1 MARFQISI
9 SGAFSFGDKRELRI
23 ITEESQVSELNQ
35 FGLFLRT
42 WIKLSPGIESTH
54 ENITLV
60 SKHNE

>member
-1 MARFQISI
+1 M

-23 ITEESQVSELNQ
+23 RTEEYQVCELNQ

-42 WIKLSPGIESTH
+42 WIKLSRGIEGAH

-60 SKHNE
+60 SKHND

>member
-1 MARFQISI
+1 MAKFQISI
-9 SGAFSFGDKRELRI
+9 AAAFSFGDKRELRI
-23 ITEESQVSELNQ
+23 ITEESQVCELNQ

-42 WIKLSPGIESTH
+42 WIKLSPGIESAH